1 MNLVKAI
8 AGLVLVPALATAGY
22 GAQGSCRYIQVGDDK
37 PVLTCGS
44 GLPGHEEEGVDYSSA
59 DPSGHGISSEIL
71 NGPLRACWRMVKGVW
86 LRRDSSLL
94 RRLKRLKIVRE
105 YGFILEQLGEHVD
118 RWDSRTRKARKWH
131 NFIYL
136 ACLGVEKG
144 GG

>member
-8 AGLVLVPALATAGY
+8 AGLVLVLALATAGY
-22 GAQGSCRYIQVGDDK
+22 GTEGSCRYIQVGDDK

-44 GLPGHEEEGVDYSSA
+44 GLSRHEEEGVDYSSA

-71 NGPLRACWRMVKGVW
+71 NGPLRACWRKVNGVW
-86 LRRDSSLL
+86 LRQNSSLL
-94 RRLKRLKIVRE
+94 RRLKIVRE

-131 NFIYL
+131 KFIYL